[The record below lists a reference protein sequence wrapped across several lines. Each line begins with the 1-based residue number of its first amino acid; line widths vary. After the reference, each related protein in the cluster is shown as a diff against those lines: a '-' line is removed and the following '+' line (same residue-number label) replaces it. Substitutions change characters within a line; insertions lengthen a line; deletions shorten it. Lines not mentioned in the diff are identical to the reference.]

1 MQENSMKYVI
11 HAHFRAEGF
20 VERSD
25 VIGAIFGQTE
35 GLLGD
40 ELDLRNLQ
48 KSGKIGRIE
57 VVVSTQGGKST
68 GEILIPS
75 SLDKVE
81 TALIAAALETIDR
94 VGPCIASV
102 EVTKLEDIRAEKR
115 RRIVERA
122 KELLRQ
128 FKEQN
133 IEGERMVEEVR
144 NAVKVEEITQYK
156 GLPAGPNVEDA
167 DAVIIVE
174 GRADVL
180 NLLKCGIK
188 NVVAVEGTNIP
199 KEIIDLCKR
208 KTVTAFFDGDRGGEL
223 LLKELL
229 QVADV
234 DFVALPPENRSVE
247 DLTYKEIVKA
257 LHNKIPV
264 EQYEQFI
271 ERKEQH
277 RIRLRRKSAEKTE
290 AEGEEEHRATHPHA
304 HSSTSFSSLSPLS
317 PTHSPSHTPTPSQTP
332 LQTPSPTPRG
342 GEIKETGASVGKDEE
357 ATALRRKKHPLERM
371 LSELEG
377 TFKARLLDSDWNVL
391 KETTVRDLVSELRA
405 YNGGEVNA
413 VVFDGVVT
421 QRIVDLAMQKGLKF
435 VVGVKRGE
443 VVRVP
448 VSLKIFTAD

>member
-304 HSSTSFSSLSPLS
+304 SSPTSFSSFSPLS
-317 PTHSPSHTPTPSQTP
+317 PTHSPSHTPTPS
-332 LQTPSPTPRG
+332 PTPRG
-342 GEIKETGASVGKDEE
+342 GEIEETGTSVGKNED
-357 ATALRRKKHPLERM
+357 ATALRRHPLERM

>member
-199 KEIIDLCKR
+199 KEIIDLCRR

-234 DFVALPPENRSVE
+234 DFVAFPPENRSVE

-277 RIRLRRKSAEKTE
+277 RIRLRRKSAEKAE
-290 AEGEEEHRATHPHA
+290 AESEEEHRATHPHT
-304 HSSTSFSSLSPLS
+304 HSSTSFSALSPLP
-317 PTHSPSHTPTPSQTP
+317 PTHSPLHTP
-332 LQTPSPTPRG
+332 TPSPTPRG
-342 GEIKETGASVGKDEE
+342 GEIEETVASVSKDEE

-405 YNGGEVNA
+405 YNGGEVDA

-435 VVGVKRGE
+435 VVGVKRGD